1 MTKSLLAIGAI
12 ALSLGACAREPDD
25 TATDDAPLDIAA
37 TPDANDVAWPDGLV
51 IVDAFPSPGDPCRQL
66 GESDATREYLD
77 HTSTVVGCPGGA
89 SDEAA
94 QGLVDSSGALVVKEM
109 GDVTILAVPG
119 PEMGTAQDTEARE
132 IVFEDEVTGNKTRT
146 HRFALTAGEQ
156 AVVTGNGNGNPF
168 FNVLLPGDDLGDVLH
183 VGMREA
189 EPDTFTFI
197 AEETGDY
204 RVLVY
209 LVGNAKDT
217 GQTRPYKITIT
228 TSN

>member
-94 QGLVDSSGALVVKEM
+94 QGLVDSSGAIVVKEM

-119 PEMGTAQDTEARE
+119 LKWVPRRTPKLAKSCSR
-132 IVFEDEVTGNKTRT
+132 TR
-146 HRFALTAGEQ
+146 
-156 AVVTGNGNGNPF
+156 
-168 FNVLLPGDDLGDVLH
+168 
-183 VGMREA
+183 
-189 EPDTFTFI
+189 
-197 AEETGDY
+197 
-204 RVLVY
+204 
-209 LVGNAKDT
+209 
-217 GQTRPYKITIT
+217 
-228 TSN
+228 